1 LGKGAVK
8 YFTCVSG
15 RTFGS
20 HEDFKTRL
28 QNEVPGLQE
37 VSTLD
42 ECDIILL
49 FLPIVSRAGT
59 NINEALDKL
68 DEISVYKPAV
78 LVVLHCTMDPEKVVL
93 DSSKLVNRE
102 NTLTVDC
109 LFHEDKGLLKCCK
122 NEDAVKTVK
131 EQLKGLQGTK
141 PTNSQSSVFDL
152 LDCCNIKTLF
162 VDYNPL
168 REEKL

>member
-1 LGKGAVK
+1 
-8 YFTCVSG
+8 T
-15 RTFGS
+15 
-20 HEDFKTRL
+20 DRL
-28 QNEVPGLQE
+28 ISAGIHE

-131 EQLKGLQGTK
+131 EQLKVQVQNVKSGFLLLT
-141 PTNSQSSVFDL
+141 SV
-152 LDCCNIKTLF
+152 NITVLKIHLHISL
-162 VDYNPL
+162 VL
-168 REEKL
+168 RWWCSIDKL